1 LLRKSFRSVA
11 GGRYDDVV
19 LSRPASAEP
28 ALRRLRV
35 LAAFALAT
43 FALVIAVITLW
54 PGPPDPDGQSWLR
67 ELLRSGRAYGI
78 PAWITFGR
86 LEFAAN
92 VVMFLPVGFFGALV
106 LSRHRWLVV
115 PAAAVA
121 SAGIETIQAMALPL
135 RYGTVRDVISNTL
148 GALFGYLLAAAMVAA
163 VVRRARRGNRVIP
176 APAPVYR

>member
-1 LLRKSFRSVA
+1 MA
-11 GGRYDDVV
+11 GGRYDDVM

-28 ALRRLRV
+28 TLRRLRV
-35 LAAFALAT
+35 LSAVALAT
-43 FALVIAVITLW
+43 FALIIAVITLW

-67 ELLRSGRAYGI
+67 EFLRHGHAYGI
-78 PAWITFGR
+78 PGWITFGR
-86 LEFAAN
+86 VEFASN
-92 VVMFLPVGFFGALV
+92 IVMFMPVGFFGALA

-121 SAGIETIQAMALPL
+121 SAGIETVQAMALPL

-148 GALFGYLLAAAMVAA
+148 GALLGYLLAAAVVAA
-163 VVRRARRGNRVIP
+163 VLRRARRGTRVIP

>member
-1 LLRKSFRSVA
+1 MA
-11 GGRYDDVV
+11 GGRYDDGM

-35 LAAFALAT
+35 LSAIALAT
-43 FALVIAVITLW
+43 FLLIIAVITLW

-67 ELLRSGRAYGI
+67 EFLRDGRAYGI

-86 LEFAAN
+86 VEFLSN
-92 VVMFLPVGFFGALV
+92 VIMFLPVGFFGALA
-106 LSRHRWLVV
+106 LRRHRWLVV

-135 RYGTVRDVISNTL
+135 RDGSVRDVVSNTL
-148 GALFGYLLAAAMVAA
+148 GALLGYLLAAAVVAA
-163 VVRRARRGNRVIP
+163 VLRRARRSTGTMP
-176 APAPVYR
+176 APAAAYR